1 MEIKKGNSS
10 SFHKSVSF
18 HFIHLG
24 STSAHLSRPLL
35 IPHQA
40 NVLKEKVPNDG
51 KDDRQRDGD
60 QATAPKE
67 ETEHGEEGGDAVED
81 HQRGHQTDV
90 VLLNAVEH
98 QQVKKSADDCA
109 RPKTVGQRFLNLKN
123 DVILQLLN
131 FFYKICYQILLCPF
145 GRWLAGQ
152 HTLGAL
158 LCLKESV
165 DAVGDLH
172 DHHHN

>member
-1 MEIKKGNSS
+1 M
-10 SFHKSVSF
+10 HKIVVN
-18 HFIHLG
+18 
-24 STSAHLSRPLL
+24 TSAHLSRPLL

-98 QQVKKSADDCA
+98 QQVEKSADDCA
-109 RPKTVGQRFLNLKN
+109 RPKTVAAAIWRMSRKKRYATHATITAMAAPGSVPTPMKKQTTRMTA
-123 DVILQLLN
+123 VITCRIIKLDTRQMW
-131 FFYKICYQILLCPF
+131 CWAMP
-145 GRWLAGQ
+145 
-152 HTLGAL
+152 
-158 LCLKESV
+158 
-165 DAVGDLH
+165 
-172 DHHHN
+172 